1 MLKFLGALVKGF
13 SALCLVL
20 LFFVVLGLLVLLFKF
35 AGVLALGFLC
45 CVLAYVLIDEIWDAI
60 KKSVGQSPEP

>member
-1 MLKFLGALVKGF
+1 MLGFLGAVIKGF

-20 LFFVVLGLLVLLFKF
+20 LFFVGIGLLVLLYKF

-60 KKSVGQSPEP
+60 KKRWAKT